1 MLDLSP
7 SQAPHVFENP
17 IPDLGRSSG
26 WSCSVRSGCPTRPQ
40 RASYHACISMKC
52 GLCVWGRRGRCGD
65 PEWRGFCA
73 GASTAKLQPRSP
85 ICLAA
90 RLTGLGDPG
99 PLNLPCDTLIVGFQS
114 MLFVYKMQ
122 GRGRWR
128 ASLSAGSMYW
138 GVWHKPH
145 KRHNSPPSA
154 TPPQTPGGNNSYTH
168 LFTNNV
174 ICRLLDGWMA
184 SSPDDK

>member
-1 MLDLSP
+1 MVVFR
-7 SQAPHVFENP
+7 QVWVPHTPPARFISCMHINEVWALC
-17 IPDLGRSSG
+17 LGAQG
-26 WSCSVRSGCPTRPQ
+26 ALWGPGM
-40 RASYHACISMKC
+40 AWI
-52 GLCVWGRRGRCGD
+52 LCWGVNCQV
-65 PEWRGFCA
+65 
-73 GASTAKLQPRSP
+73 SAKIALL
-85 ICLAA
+85 LAA

-99 PLNLPCDTLIVGFQS
+99 PLILLCDTLIVGFQS
-114 MLFVYKMQ
+114 MLFVFKMQ

-138 GVWHKPH
+138 GGGVRHKPH

-154 TPPQTPGGNNSYTH
+154 TPPQTPGGNYSYTH

>member
-1 MLDLSP
+1 M
-7 SQAPHVFENP
+7 
-17 IPDLGRSSG
+17 GRSSG

-40 RASYHACISMKC
+40 RADYHACISMKC

-73 GASTAKLQPRSP
+73 GVSAKIAVL
-85 ICLAA
+85 LAA

-99 PLNLPCDTLIVGFQS
+99 PLILLCDTLIVGFQS

-128 ASLSAGSMYW
+128 ASLSAGSMFW

-145 KRHNSPPSA
+145 KRHNSPPTA
-154 TPPQTPGGNNSYTH
+154 TSPQTPGVNSSCTH

-184 SSPDDK
+184 SSPDNK

>member
-1 MLDLSP
+1 
-7 SQAPHVFENP
+7 
-17 IPDLGRSSG
+17 
-26 WSCSVRSGCPTRPQ
+26 
-40 RASYHACISMKC
+40 MKC
-52 GLCVWGRRGRCGD
+52 RLCVRGRRGRCGD
-65 PEWRGFCA
+65 PEWRGFLCW
-73 GASTAKLQPRSP
+73 GVNCQASAKIALL
-85 ICLAA
+85 LAA

-99 PLNLPCDTLIVGFQS
+99 PLILLCDTLIVGFQS

-154 TPPQTPGGNNSYTH
+154 TPPQTPGGNYSYTH
-168 LFTNNV
+168 LITNNV
-174 ICRLLDGWMA
+174 MCRFLDGWMNGWMDGWMA
-184 SSPDDK
+184 SSPDDKRAAPRRALSTFSCMALMLPARCGPRPLAEHL

>member
-1 MLDLSP
+1 MVVFRQVWVPHTPPARFISRMHINEVWALCLGAQGALWGP
-7 SQAPHVFENP
+7 GMAWILCWGVNCQA
-17 IPDLGRSSG
+17 S
-26 WSCSVRSGCPTRPQ
+26 
-40 RASYHACISMKC
+40 
-52 GLCVWGRRGRCGD
+52 
-65 PEWRGFCA
+65 
-73 GASTAKLQPRSP
+73 AKIALL
-85 ICLAA
+85 LAA

-99 PLNLPCDTLIVGFQS
+99 PLILLCDTLIVGFQS

-154 TPPQTPGGNNSYTH
+154 TPPQTPGGNYSYTH